1 MVYSVIPLFKVDFVR
16 KWQKRGQKGRNSY
29 FEKKFTIIM
38 FTKWFCFILLSTKY
52 VFLFKY
58 YSKSYVQ

>member
-38 FTKWFCFILLSTKY
+38 FTK
-52 VFLFKY
+52 
-58 YSKSYVQ
+58 